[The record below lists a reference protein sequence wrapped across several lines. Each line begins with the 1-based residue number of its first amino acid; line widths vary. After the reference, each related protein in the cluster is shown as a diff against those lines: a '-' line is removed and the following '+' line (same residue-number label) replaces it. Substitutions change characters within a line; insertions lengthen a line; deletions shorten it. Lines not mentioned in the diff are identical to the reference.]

1 MQKELESL
9 KSKDI
14 KVRLTEENIQ
24 ISIVEYLKLQ
34 YPNLLFTATMGGQ
47 FQRHYSQRL
56 KAKRTGYLKGV
67 SDLLIF
73 EPRGGYCGLF
83 IELKRDRKCYPTA
96 EQKRFISRAS
106 DRGYYATCAKGF
118 SECKELIDKYL
129 NEEL

>member
-1 MQKELESL
+1 MKA
-9 KSKDI
+9 KDI
-14 KVRLTEENIQ
+14 KVRPSEENIQ
-24 ISIVEYLKLQ
+24 ISIVDYLKRQ
-34 YPNLLFTATMGGQ
+34 YPNVLFTATMGGQ

-73 EPRGGYCGLF
+73 EPKGRYCGLF
-83 IELKRDRKCYPTA
+83 IELKRDKKCYPTA
-96 EQKRFISRAS
+96 EQKQFISKAS

-118 SECKELIDKYL
+118 EQCKELIDKYL

>member
-1 MQKELESL
+1 L
-9 KSKDI
+9 KAKDI
-14 KVRLTEENIQ
+14 KVRPSEENIQ
-24 ISIVEYLKLQ
+24 ISIVDYLKLQ
-34 YPNLLFTATMGGQ
+34 YPNVLFTATMGGQ

-73 EPRGGYCGLF
+73 EPKGRYCGLF
-83 IELKRDRKCYPTA
+83 IELKRDKKCYPTA
-96 EQKRFISRAS
+96 EQKQFISKAS

-118 SECKELIDKYL
+118 EQCKDLIDKYL

>member
-1 MQKELESL
+1 MKA
-9 KSKDI
+9 KDI
-14 KVRLTEENIQ
+14 KIRPSEENIQ
-24 ISIVEYLKLQ
+24 ISIVDYLKLQ
-34 YPNLLFTATMGGQ
+34 YPNVLFTATMGGQ

-73 EPRGGYCGLF
+73 EPRGSYCGLF
-83 IELKRDRKCYPTA
+83 IELKRDKKCYPTA
-96 EQKRFISRAS
+96 EQKQFILKAS

-118 SECKELIDKYL
+118 EQCKELIDKYL

>member
-1 MQKELESL
+1 MKA
-9 KSKDI
+9 KDI
-14 KVRLTEENIQ
+14 KVRPSEENIQ
-24 ISIVEYLKLQ
+24 ISIVDYLKLQ
-34 YPNLLFTATMGGQ
+34 YPNVLFTATMGGQ

-73 EPRGGYCGLF
+73 EPKGRYCGLF
-83 IELKRDRKCYPTA
+83 IELKRDKKCYPTA
-96 EQKRFISRAS
+96 EQKQFISKAS

-118 SECKELIDKYL
+118 EQCKDLIDKYL